1 MMKKLGFLFP
11 LCIVSAAVPAQAAE
25 QWYLV
30 VGKDTPMFAVP
41 VQTEQLCINAGIK
54 LKSGKGGAQGFS
66 GRHLDVECIKVAD

>member
-1 MMKKLGFLFP
+1 MIKKRSFLFP
-11 LCIVSAAVPAQAAE
+11 LYLVSAAVPAQALE

-30 VGKDTPMFAVP
+30 VGRDNPSFAVP

-66 GRHLDVECIKVAD
+66 GRDIDVECIKVSD